1 MILHILIGVTE
12 ELTEEI
18 EPVAEAPGTDA
29 PGPPRPHL
37 LRLTVWFVAV
47 TLAVLLP
54 VVLWATR
61 PYGPLAL
68 PPPPGAA
75 QAASPTGTTPGAS
88 GSGGGPAG
96 VQAATSTAPGA
107 PAGAGRPS
115 ASHQSPPPVPSAL
128 TAAYATVGGAGPLG
142 LTGYRGRL
150 TISNPGQ
157 VTVTGWTVTIKLPSG
172 ASVTAANGAE
182 FTQRGP
188 TVTFNPTAGAA
199 SVPGR
204 GSVQFT
210 FDVASVLTDAPTECT
225 IDSRPCT

>member
-1 MILHILIGVTE
+1 LIGVTD
-12 ELTEEI
+12 EI
-18 EPVAEAPGTDA
+18 EPGPDEPGSEAPEPA
-29 PGPPRPHL
+29 RPHL

-47 TLAVLLP
+47 GLAVLLP

-75 QAASPTGTTPGAS
+75 QAGTPTGTAPGAT
-88 GSGGGPAG
+88 GSGGGSAAG
-96 VQAATSTAPGA
+96 AHADTSTAPGGRT
-107 PAGAGRPS
+107 AGAGRPS
-115 ASHQSPPPVPSAL
+115 GSHPSPPLVPAAL
-128 TAAYATVGGAGPLG
+128 TAVYATVGGAGPLG

-157 VTVTGWTVTIKLPSG
+157 VTVTGWTVTVKLPSG

-182 FTQRGP
+182 FTQQDK
-188 TVTFNPTAGAA
+188 TVTFSPAAGAA
-199 SVPGR
+199 AVPGR

-210 FDVASVLTDAPTECT
+210 FDVASVLTDAPTDCT